1 MLRQED
7 AARHRRL
14 NTRLVIAPMIV
25 EAVTAIWLL
34 AIDVRSPFVEF
45 AFLFWVLSA
54 LGTAAYTYQHWRPFD
69 RRRLSR
75 WNLLRA
81 IAWTARSA
89 LLIFLIWIII
99 K

>member
-1 MLRQED
+1 MLRRED

-14 NTRLVIAPMIV
+14 NTRLVIAPMIA

-34 AIDVRSPFVEF
+34 AIDVRSPLVEL
-45 AFLFWVLSA
+45 AFLFWALSA
-54 LGTAAYTYQHWRPFD
+54 LGTAGYTHQHSRPFD
-69 RRRLSR
+69 RGRLAG

-81 IAWTARSA
+81 IAWTVRSA

-99 K
+99 E

>member
-25 EAVTAIWLL
+25 EAVTAIWLIVDDQQL
-34 AIDVRSPFVEF
+34 LMAL
-45 AFLFWVLSA
+45 AFLCWVQSAFW
-54 LGTAAYTYQHWRPFD
+54 TAVYTYQHSRPFD
-69 RRRLSR
+69 RCRLAR

-81 IAWTARSA
+81 IAWTSRSA
-89 LLIFLIWIII
+89 LLIWIII